1 MNYKEQYIEI
11 KNQHDNAQDMREA
24 EYLESLLDEYI
35 KPDGY
40 DVEEFIRNA

>member
-1 MNYKEQYIEI
+1 MNHKEQWTELM
-11 KNQHDNAQDMREA
+11 NQHDNQQDMREA